1 MFYLEDYLTSK
12 KGEEVTGTFTM
23 KPNQRN
29 VRDLDFEI
37 TVNFEGELCSVKETN
52 TSPEIHTRNSIDGR
66 TGESTVVVQMN
77 KTESPQVVIETKSLD
92 EELSFL

>member
-23 KPNQRN
+23 KPNVRN

-37 TVNFEGELCSVKETN
+37 SIKFEVKMKIEMLF
-52 TSPEIHTRNSIDGR
+52 PFLNSDDGQYFR
-66 TGESTVVVQMN
+66 ENCVQ
-77 KTESPQVVIETKSLD
+77 
-92 EELSFL
+92 

>member
-23 KPNQRN
+23 KPNVRN

-37 TVNFEGELCSVKETN
+37 SIKFEVKLKVKMFF
-52 TSPEIHTRNSIDGR
+52 PVLNSDDGQYFR
-66 TGESTVVVQMN
+66 ENCVQ
-77 KTESPQVVIETKSLD
+77 
-92 EELSFL
+92 